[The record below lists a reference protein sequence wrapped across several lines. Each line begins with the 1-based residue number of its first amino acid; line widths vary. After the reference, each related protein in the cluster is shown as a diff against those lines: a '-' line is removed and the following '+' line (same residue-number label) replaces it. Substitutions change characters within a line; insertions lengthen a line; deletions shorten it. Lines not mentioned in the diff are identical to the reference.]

1 MTNTIDGL
9 QREIVDDLKI
19 ELSDDIEE
27 TESTEESEE
36 PGYNE
41 NVLNIKVK
49 NAIREVRRVRNYPKK
64 YTEEDIVSD
73 LENNYYDVIHDIAL
87 LEYNKIGAEG
97 QSDHSEDDVKRTW
110 VSKDDLLA
118 SVHAF
123 VTVL

>member
-1 MTNTIDGL
+1 MANTLNDL
-9 QREIVDDLKI
+9 QNEIVDDLKI
-19 ELSDDIEE
+19 ELSDDIEDA
-27 TESTEESEE
+27 ESSSDT
-36 PGYNE
+36 GYNE

-49 NAIREVRRVRNYPKK
+49 NAIREVKRVRNYPKT
-64 YTEEDIVSD
+64 YTEECITHD

-97 QSDHSEDDVKRTW
+97 QSDHTEDDVRRSW
-110 VSKDDLLA
+110 VSKDDLLS